1 MRVFVFTTD
10 ISDAILIAA
19 IVSPCTLTFLI
30 SSSMHV
36 TIYLQ
41 TNSGINALQI
51 KKEEVGSGH
60 SALLVMTVER

>member
-1 MRVFVFTTD
+1 
-10 ISDAILIAA
+10 
-19 IVSPCTLTFLI
+19 
-30 SSSMHV
+30 MHNV

-41 TNSGINALQI
+41 TNSAINALQI